1 MATKRGADDARRLNH
16 MSRTYCSEVLSLAR
30 TPRAQSESGDDPS
43 DVRTDRS
50 LPQVKVLLITER
62 VDGFVLQRLTERGE
76 HVGDTQHDTLDQAM
90 SYAYSEYDAIS
101 DWRFC
106 PGDVDPLEY
115 IQAQP
120 DP

>member
-1 MATKRGADDARRLNH
+1 LI
-16 MSRTYCSEVLSLAR
+16 YCSAVLSPAPNP
-30 TPRAQSESGDDPS
+30 TAKAESGDPFDAGTGRP
-43 DVRTDRS
+43 

-62 VDGFVLQRLTERGE
+62 VDGFVLQRLTDRGE
-76 HVGDTQHDTLDQAM
+76 HVGDTQHDTLDEAM

-106 PGDVDPLEY
+106 PDDLDPLEY
-115 IQAQP
+115 VQAQP